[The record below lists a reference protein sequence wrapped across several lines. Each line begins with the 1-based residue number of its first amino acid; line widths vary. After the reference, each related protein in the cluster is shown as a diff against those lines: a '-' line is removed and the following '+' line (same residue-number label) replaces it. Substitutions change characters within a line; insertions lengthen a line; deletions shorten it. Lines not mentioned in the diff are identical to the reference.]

1 MEDGVCVD
9 DEKATSSFWQSAF
22 NGINLLCGVGV
33 LSLPYAF
40 KQSGW
45 AVGLA
50 LLLFI
55 CAITNYT
62 GRLIGKC
69 MALDPRIHTYS
80 DIGAFAFG
88 NNGRGGSHATCA
100 NATFSHL
107 FSAFGRLGTRKHL
120 ALAASFVYVTH
131 RSPPLSRA
139 FVSVLRIR

>member
-1 MEDGVCVD
+1 M
-9 DEKATSSFWQSAF
+9 
-22 NGINLLCGVGV
+22 

-45 AVGLA
+45 AVGLG

-69 MALDPRIHTYS
+69 MALDSRIHTYS

-88 NNGRGGSHATCA
+88 NEG
-100 NATFSHL
+100 
-107 FSAFGRLGTRKHL
+107 
-120 ALAASFVYVTH
+120 
-131 RSPPLSRA
+131 RA
-139 FVSVLRIR
+139 FITVVFCLE